1 MRLSL
6 HLSEPQHQSLP
17 ALLVPVG
24 SFPLCTPHQPDCR
37 AATGARDRNIAE
49 ILEIAQLSF
58 LAANNYPRNRDHRR
72 VAAPTYSDLSQS
84 IQEPTVLSIRICQPG
99 RPQSSNTLA
108 PAPKELTFKVTT
120 QPVPPLTQAWQVF
133 HSLLTPLYFLFAY
146 GRSGLRPSLVQGL
159 RPRNAPVQ
167 NHPSPTVRRNSSS
180 AAHPKWRLPTNSR

>member
-6 HLSEPQHQSLP
+6 HLSEPQHQPLP

-37 AATGARDRNIAE
+37 PATGTRDRNIAE

-58 LAANNYPRNRDHRR
+58 LAASNYPCNRDHRR
-72 VAAPTYSDLSQS
+72 VAAPTHSDLSQS
-84 IQEPTVLSIRICQPG
+84 IQEPTVLSIRIYQPG

-133 HSLLTPLYFLFAY
+133 HSLLTRYTFSLHMGGRAFGPPLCRGSAPATP
-146 GRSGLRPSLVQGL
+146 PSKTMTH
-159 RPRNAPVQ
+159 A
-167 NHPSPTVRRNSSS
+167 TVRPNSSS
-180 AAHPKWRLPTNSR
+180 PAHPKWRLPTNSL